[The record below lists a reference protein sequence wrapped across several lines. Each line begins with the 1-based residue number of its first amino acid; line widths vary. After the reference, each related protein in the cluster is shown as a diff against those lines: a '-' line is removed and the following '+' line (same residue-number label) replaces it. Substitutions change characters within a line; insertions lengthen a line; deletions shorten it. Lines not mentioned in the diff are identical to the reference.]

1 MYRSLRPDLVLFPRH
16 QNRLSKATSDHSF
29 AEVCQHSD
37 RATKGRGVVALGL
50 IERSETA
57 RAQNV
62 TSRRARMEEWRA
74 VPPVYALAD
83 GGLDSVAWLRRQSP
97 AEWHELVKGYTW
109 DSDDLS
115 LMICIADQPNA
126 DRATIL
132 AMLLDLDVT
141 YYEGRKTLGGDPR
154 AVFPDMTALL
164 DRIEAGFARGYY
176 QSAEFGL
183 VRERAQLERT
193 TAYLARLGRAPIWA
207 LPARTWEALQGRG
220 HKPRYV
226 YDSRD
231 EAFRVPFEHWAKHR
245 AQPN

>member
-1 MYRSLRPDLVLFPRH
+1 M
-16 QNRLSKATSDHSF
+16 
-29 AEVCQHSD
+29 
-37 RATKGRGVVALGL
+37 GL

-57 RAQNV
+57 RANNITTRQ
-62 TSRRARMEEWRA
+62 ARLAEWRA
-74 VPPVYALAD
+74 LPPVCVMGEHNAD
-83 GGLDSVAWLRRQSP
+83 GVAWLRRQSP

-115 LMICIADQPNA
+115 LMICIADQPNT

-141 YYEGRKTLGGDPR
+141 YYEGRKSLGGDPR
-154 AVFPDMTALL
+154 AVFPEMTDLL
-164 DRIEAGFARGYY
+164 DRIEVGFARGYY

-183 VRERAQLERT
+183 VRDRSQLDRT
-193 TAYLARLGRAPIWA
+193 TGYLAKLGRTPIWA
-207 LPARTWEALQGRG
+207 FPDRTWAALNGRG

-231 EAFRVPFEHWAKHR
+231 DAFRLPFEQWARQR
-245 AQPN
+245 AHPN